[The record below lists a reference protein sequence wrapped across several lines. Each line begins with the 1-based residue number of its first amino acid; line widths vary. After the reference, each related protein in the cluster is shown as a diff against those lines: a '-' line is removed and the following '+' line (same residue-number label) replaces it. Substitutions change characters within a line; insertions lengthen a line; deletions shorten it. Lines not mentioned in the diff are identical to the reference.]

1 MKKQIF
7 AEKAEPMKAILTV
20 QNFVSDFV
28 VTLWTPL
35 FVGIFLAIV
44 TYALWPRNQAAFDEA
59 SRMPLREE

>member
-1 MKKQIF
+1 
-7 AEKAEPMKAILTV
+7 MKAILTV

-44 TYALWPRNQAAFDEA
+44 AYALWPRNQAIFDQA
-59 SRMPLREE
+59 SRLPLREE